1 MYGFH
6 KIPSILLVCRYQCFV
21 AGCFLH
27 AVEYRAAVEA
37 RIQAGGGEIG
47 LDTAYSLLRGID
59 ACPPP
64 KTPLEWRVEYLESAR
79 NDPGHA
85 DDIENISAV
94 LEGYR
99 FGTIEY
105 RFNHFY
111 VFKDGKRVAGP
122 LPASSLPDVLF
133 KQFPDV
139 KGRWIES
146 CRGSLYLL
154 PAFYRTIT
162 ADPDSHHHH
171 YLIRLRPFV
180 LMILVL
186 ILTPLRLFSSL
197 MILARQTLPLLRVI

>member
-1 MYGFH
+1 MH
-6 KIPSILLVCRYQCFV
+6 SAKTHLD
-21 AGCFLH
+21 

-146 CRGSLYLL
+146 VSL
-154 PAFYRTIT
+154 
-162 ADPDSHHHH
+162 S
-171 YLIRLRPFV
+171 
-180 LMILVL
+180 
-186 ILTPLRLFSSL
+186 
-197 MILARQTLPLLRVI
+197 